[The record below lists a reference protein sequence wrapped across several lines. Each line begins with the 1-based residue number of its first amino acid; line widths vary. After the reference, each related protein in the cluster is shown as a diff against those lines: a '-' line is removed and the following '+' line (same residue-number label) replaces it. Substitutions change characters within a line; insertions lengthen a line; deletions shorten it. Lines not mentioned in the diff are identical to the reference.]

1 MARRRWPRQTAG
13 MLPRLLRAFAI
24 AVLLL
29 LASCL
34 EFDAQEVTIRYD
46 EAADRIDVHLV
57 YRGVYAEGDR
67 SAVDKA
73 IRQIDEIRRDG
84 TFALWQNWPFQ
95 FTIPG
100 EHKLPMQALL
110 AHVDVENGGFF
121 TDPTDVLCAWQFV
134 RIRDAKAFVQQLNT
148 LLDVWVAG
156 QLMTGTEIGK
166 ETHRWD
172 ADTRDFVREFAR
184 SGEHLLAVTK
194 GRIELR
200 LPLSGKDHAWLRGV
214 TFEALAEVAAKDVV
228 RADVVSQRRAD
239 GGSTTEVG
247 VADEASTILTK
258 RAAAERFPATAT
270 MRFLADNDWSL
281 AREPEL
287 TRVTLGVAGQRNLVL
302 KKAPNRLYHPLLLG
316 AMREAKVAIEETV
329 PDQEL
334 ARRFQAFTERA
345 AVLPPGVA
353 ALRAGSQPAASGD
366 RK

>member
-1 MARRRWPRQTAG
+1 MAHARWRRQTAG
-13 MLPRLLRAFAI
+13 MLPAILRRFA
-24 AVLLL
+24 AACLLL
-29 LASCL
+29 LAACL
-34 EFDAQEVTIRYD
+34 EFDGQEVTIRYD

-57 YRGVYAEGDR
+57 YRSVYAQGDR
-67 SAVDKA
+67 DAVDKA
-73 IRQIDEIRRDG
+73 IRQIEEIRRDG

-95 FTIPG
+95 FTVPG
-100 EHKLPMQALL
+100 EHALPMQALL

-121 TDPTDVLCAWQFV
+121 TDPTGVLCASQYV
-134 RIRDAKAFVQQLNT
+134 RIRDAKAFVQQVNT

-156 QLMTGTEIGK
+156 QLTTGTEIGK

-184 SGEHLLAVTK
+184 RGEHLLAVAK

-214 TFEALAEVAAKDVV
+214 TFESIAEVAAKDAV
-228 RADVVSQRRAD
+228 RRDVVAQRRAD

-247 VADEASTILTK
+247 IVDEATTVWTK
-258 RAAAERFPATAT
+258 RAAVDRVTASAT
-270 MRFLADNDWSL
+270 MRFLADNDWSM

-287 TRVTLGVAGQRNLVL
+287 TRVALGVAGQRDLVL
-302 KKAPNRLYHPLLLG
+302 KKATDGLYHPELLTAL
-316 AMREAKVAIEETV
+316 REAKVAIEDSV

-345 AVLPPGVA
+345 AVLPPAVA
-353 ALRAGSQPAASGD
+353 ALRAAKPPAAAG
-366 RK
+366 K